1 MSEISV
7 GPEPAQQLD
16 AQQANEADTHHGEA
30 GAEAKPFAQRK
41 EGQLPPRQPGDSQMP
56 PDEPNDMIS
65 ERRHAGRDEAGDVS
79 ATVSEQD
86 N

>member
-30 GAEAKPFAQRK
+30 GASETFAQSGRK
-41 EGQLPPRQPGDSQMP
+41 ASLPPRQATARCRPMNP
-56 PDEPNDMIS
+56 MI
-65 ERRHAGRDEAGDVS
+65 
-79 ATVSEQD
+79 
-86 N
+86 